1 MIPWNSIIQL
11 FQPLTL
17 ASFVA
22 CLGIAAFHQPALA
35 NPGLSNEPIIV
46 TLKDFQIHTSITQA
60 KSGGLTFKAVNE
72 GKNIHECLSLT
83 VEDARKNYASTCG
96 LDIENKILN
105 KTYVYSNSL
114 YKIEKTFKNI
124 YPNQIYKTKKFE
136 NTLKKINYETN

>member
-72 GKNIHECLSLT
+72 GKNIHELVIIQTAMNPAELPRKEAENQEGIVT
-83 VEDARKNYASTCG
+83 GYLVNEEDTRLETI
-96 LDIENKILN
+96 DEIEEFPPG
-105 KTYVYSNSL
+105 SSQ
-114 YKIEKTFKNI
+114 EKKVL
-124 YPNQIYKTKKFE
+124 
-136 NTLKKINYETN
+136 LKPGH